1 MNTLFTGQ
9 NIIKLPEHP
18 SVNTYAIE
26 LLKGVKVHEGTVII
40 TDKQTAGRGQRGNVW
55 YSEEKKNITMSV
67 VYHPGF
73 LSALNSFLLS
83 MMASLAL
90 HDLLTEILTDA
101 HEVRIK
107 WPNDIYVDGKKIAG
121 ILIENIY
128 REEQIVST
136 VIGIGLNVNQ
146 ENFGEMSDKINS
158 LKLATGKEFELKSIL
173 EGICGM
179 LESRYLQLRGINR
192 DVIKEAYMERLYLRG
207 ERHIFSTPKGD
218 KFEGRIKDVQEDGK
232 LVLQLENGVEKKF
245 EFKEI
250 VF

>member
-26 LLKGVKVHEGTVII
+26 LLKAVKVHEGTVII
-40 TDKQTAGRGQRGNVW
+40 TDKQTAGRGQRGKAW
-55 YSEEKKNITMSV
+55 HSEEKKNITMSV

-73 LSALNSFLLS
+73 LNASNSFLLS

-90 HDLLTEILTDA
+90 HDLLTEQLTDA
-101 HEVRIK
+101 HAVKIK
-107 WPNDIYVDGKKIAG
+107 WPNDLYAGGKKIAG

-128 REEQIVST
+128 REEQIISS

-146 ENFGEMSDKINS
+146 ENFGELDGSVNS
-158 LKLATGKEFELKSIL
+158 LKLATGRLFELKEIL
-173 EGICGM
+173 ESLCGH
-179 LESRYLQLRGINR
+179 LESRYLQLRTMNVEKVKGSYMKRLFLLGEAHKFTSENGEMIEGKIE
-192 DVIKEAYMERLYLRG
+192 DV
-207 ERHIFSTPKGD
+207 KGN
-218 KFEGRIKDVQEDGK
+218 GK
-232 LVLQLENGVEKKF
+232 LVLQLAGGGKR
-245 EFKEI
+245 EFDVKEI